1 MFLDKP
7 FPYRTSYNI
16 HTIAGIILGLVLG
29 FILIVLEPFDNSS
42 FQHPYRNALLAGY
55 GLIVFGA
62 YLVAHSIENIIFNK
76 RKIWNWGKEITFQ
89 VLFGI
94 STILLTYIYHEYI
107 INERSFSFTIFLSF
121 LFYFALPI
129 FPLLVL
135 PLVLLR
141 YVLANNSLKESSRY
155 NAQDILEEETKY
167 IELKGDNVS
176 DIVIVAHESLLFVK
190 SVDNY
195 VQIYYQDTTGI
206 QNRILR
212 STLGSILVQADFLY
226 QPHRSYLINPK
237 QNFELKGNSQKASLS
252 LKGFSDEIPVSRSSY
267 SKIKLLLQSSPVG

>member
-62 YLVAHSIENIIFNK
+62 YLVAHAVENIIFNK

-107 INERSFSFTIFLSF
+107 INERSFSFTIF
-121 LFYFALPI
+121 
-129 FPLLVL
+129 
-135 PLVLLR
+135 
-141 YVLANNSLKESSRY
+141 
-155 NAQDILEEETKY
+155 
-167 IELKGDNVS
+167 
-176 DIVIVAHESLLFVK
+176 
-190 SVDNY
+190 
-195 VQIYYQDTTGI
+195 
-206 QNRILR
+206 
-212 STLGSILVQADFLY
+212 
-226 QPHRSYLINPK
+226 
-237 QNFELKGNSQKASLS
+237 
-252 LKGFSDEIPVSRSSY
+252 
-267 SKIKLLLQSSPVG
+267 